1 MYRAQRFFSS
11 RARSRNGKLRPQL
24 LQQQV
29 TTDISQ
35 LMKVSIGE
43 EVSDIESKNDLIEVF
58 KKIDATVVIFSFSKI
73 RTAFIS
79 NKVMAE

>member
-1 MYRAQRFFSS
+1 
-11 RARSRNGKLRPQL
+11 
-24 LQQQV
+24 
-29 TTDISQ
+29 
-35 LMKVSIGE
+35 MKVSIGE